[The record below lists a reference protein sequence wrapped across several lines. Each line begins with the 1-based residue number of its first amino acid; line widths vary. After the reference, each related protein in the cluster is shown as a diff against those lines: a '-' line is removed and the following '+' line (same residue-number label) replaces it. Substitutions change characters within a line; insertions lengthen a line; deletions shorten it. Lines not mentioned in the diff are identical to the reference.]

1 MGVFTSHPWEGILA
15 TDPSPSQLGAE
26 RPERGHHC
34 WVPKED
40 LLGSLRSCRRPSH
53 SLRAGEVVK
62 GGDRRAGFCH
72 RFIRHAEDNSSSE
85 KPLTLASAEVGPWLA
100 EEVKR

>member
-1 MGVFTSHPWEGILA
+1 M
-15 TDPSPSQLGAE
+15 
-26 RPERGHHC
+26 
-34 WVPKED
+34 
-40 LLGSLRSCRRPSH
+40 
-53 SLRAGEVVK
+53 RAGEVVK